1 VRKKLGVYPMISRLQ
16 LLIHSNSREFSSISL
31 EFQRHLLTVDV
42 MFVAK
47 ARSASH
53 FELSS
58 SCTTK
63 TAMTRK
69 QNDREVITES
79 DQILT
84 SEALN

>member
-1 VRKKLGVYPMISRLQ
+1 MSCSGEGALHLISSRL
-16 LLIHSNSREFSSISL
+16 LLAPH
-31 EFQRHLLTVDV
+31 Q
-42 MFVAK
+42 
-47 ARSASH
+47 
-53 FELSS
+53 
-58 SCTTK
+58 